1 MDAARHEQFAAAF
14 VRCQDRV
21 YGYIVT
27 MLPNRHDAEDV
38 FQQTSLILWRK
49 WDQFEPPA
57 RHNNKSTE
65 SDEAT
70 ASPFTDAEFIA
81 WACGIARYEVRNF
94 LRRRGRER
102 VVLSEQM
109 MSELADVRLEAQPAL
124 QQRRGL
130 LAECVE
136 KLDFLAREMLQRCYA
151 GREPIKLI
159 AQQFRTTPNAIHLRL
174 RRIRRELLE
183 CIERGSSMEDMP

>member
-1 MDAARHEQFAAAF
+1 MDAARHEQFAGAF

-21 YGYIVT
+21 YGYVVT

-49 WDQFEPPA
+49 WEEFDPASRQSSSAAPDQPGAF
-57 RHNNKSTE
+57 
-65 SDEAT
+65 SDE
-70 ASPFTDAEFIA
+70 EFIA

-94 LRRRGRER
+94 LRRHGRER
-102 VVLSEQM
+102 VTLSEQM
-109 MSELADVRLEAQPAL
+109 LNELADVRLEVQPAL
-124 QQRRGL
+124 QRRRGL

-151 GREPIKLI
+151 GREPIKTI
-159 AQQFRTTPNAIHLRL
+159 ARQFHTTPNAIHLRL

-183 CIERGSSMEDMP
+183 CVERGSSREDAQ